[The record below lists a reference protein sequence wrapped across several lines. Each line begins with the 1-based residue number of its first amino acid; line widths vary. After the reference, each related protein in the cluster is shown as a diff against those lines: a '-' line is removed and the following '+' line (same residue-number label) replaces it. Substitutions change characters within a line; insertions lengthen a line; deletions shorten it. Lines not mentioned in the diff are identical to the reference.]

1 MTPQIINLIIIMNWT
16 YRLGDPFE
24 AEGAFG
30 LPLPVLCADVLGVAE
45 AETRPDGGELEEA
58 MSTYEDLS

>member
-1 MTPQIINLIIIMNWT
+1 MNWT